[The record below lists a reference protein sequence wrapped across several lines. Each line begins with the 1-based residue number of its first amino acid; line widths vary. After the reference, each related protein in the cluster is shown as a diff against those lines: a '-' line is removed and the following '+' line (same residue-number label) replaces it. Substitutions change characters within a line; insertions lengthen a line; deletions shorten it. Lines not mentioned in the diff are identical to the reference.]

1 MPEGADIFCTT
12 SSFAIDTG
20 SKTDPGAKNAPFLR
34 YVYIYL
40 HKNHQSTKTGSGQTS
55 GNAEKTERRVLSAGV
70 TDWQWWH
77 IVGVN
82 ITKEF
87 ILGPD
92 DLSPAL
98 SPHISYVA
106 YDYFNTAGKKQ
117 KTPSE
122 RGQGF
127 TK

>member
-1 MPEGADIFCTT
+1 M
-12 SSFAIDTG
+12 
-20 SKTDPGAKNAPFLR
+20 
-34 YVYIYL
+34 
-40 HKNHQSTKTGSGQTS
+40 
-55 GNAEKTERRVLSAGV
+55 LSAGV

-117 KTPSE
+117 KTPSKG
-122 RGQGF
+122 GQGF